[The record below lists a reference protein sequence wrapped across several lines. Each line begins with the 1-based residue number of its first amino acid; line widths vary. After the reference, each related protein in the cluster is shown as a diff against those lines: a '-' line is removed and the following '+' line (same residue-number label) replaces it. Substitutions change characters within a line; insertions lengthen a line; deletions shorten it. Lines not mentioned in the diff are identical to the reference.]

1 MVLSNINP
9 LNANVVHV
17 RHNADIACSGCSAS
31 YRQNH
36 YGLGV
41 LTVPYVISN
50 SKFGLVS
57 SYFPLKVLKDIFYY
71 LKINTYLS
79 FYKN

>member
-1 MVLSNINP
+1 MSDITPTSL
-9 LNANVVHV
+9 AAAVVP
-17 RHNADIACSGCSAS
+17 RTDKIIM
-31 YRQNH
+31 
-36 YGLGV
+36 
-41 LTVPYVISN
+41 PYVISN

>member
-1 MVLSNINP
+1 MPMSCMSDITPTSL
-9 LNANVVHV
+9 AAAVVP
-17 RHNADIACSGCSAS
+17 RTDKIIKN
-31 YRQNH
+31 
-36 YGLGV
+36 GLGV